1 MTIGAAIPAI
11 SKPSRLRALG
21 VLQARNQLRMSN
33 SNKQYIKEL
42 TEKRSA
48 KNREILAILNRDG
61 FGPSERKQI
70 ANLNRDLEE
79 IDVDIA
85 KAKASK
91 DDTRGETGKKRGKT
105 EADRAFSNYLRTGD
119 TRGVTPVYDIRS
131 DGPGFSTA
139 PNDSAVS
146 AGATGNYGG
155 YMVAPAF
162 WKNLQVAMKAYGGL
176 QNDFKQITTE
186 TGAPMPWPTVD
197 PTNVTASPVASELT
211 QLSVQNLYVFGQGM
225 LQAWP
230 YAVGPVLAS
239 LQLVNDSSF
248 DVDSFVADRFGEA
261 LGRELA
267 TLGISGTGSGQPLG
281 IIPALSARGVV
292 SQSGGYLQLGTA
304 TTVNVIGGG
313 TQTEIV
319 GNLLS
324 PQTILN
330 MIAAVDPAYRNDSD
344 GAPTAAFYVSDAQLK
359 GLREV
364 VDSYGRPLLVQPDQG
379 GAPILYG
386 YPVKVDPLIP
396 ALTASTVGGPIFG
409 NLSVAMVTRTVTGSA
424 AVMRLTERYADYL
437 AVGYIGFARVDMRS
451 NDLRAAVTL
460 RASTT

>member
-1 MTIGAAIPAI
+1 MTKYGEDLKAKRK
-11 SKPSRLRALG
+11 SKIRKMSILMGDGQRTLTSDERRRFDNLRA
-21 VLQARNQLRMSN
+21 
-33 SNKQYIKEL
+33 
-42 TEKRSA
+42 
-48 KNREILAILNRDG
+48 EIESIDTRLAGLKYE
-61 FGPSERKQI
+61 S
-70 ANLNRDLEE
+70 
-79 IDVDIA
+79 
-85 KAKASK
+85 S
-91 DDTRGETGKKRGKT
+91 DTRGEVANQGKSERN
-105 EADRAFSNYLRTGD
+105 RAFSNYLRTGD
-119 TRGVTPVYDIRS
+119 IRGCVAVYDTRA

-139 PNDSAVS
+139 PNDGTIA

-162 WKNLQVAMKAYGGL
+162 WRNLQIALRAYGGM
-176 QNDFKQITTE
+176 QNDFRQITTD

-197 PTNVTASPVASELT
+197 PTNVTASAVASELT
-211 QLSVQNLYVFGQGM
+211 QLSIQNLYIFGQGM

-230 YAVGPVLAS
+230 YAIGPCLAS

-248 DVDSFVADRFGEA
+248 DVDSFVAARLGEA

-267 TLGISGTGSGQPLG
+267 QLGINGTGAGQPLG
-281 IIPALSARGVV
+281 LITALAARGVV
-292 SQSGGYLQLGTA
+292 SQSGGYVQLGTA
-304 TTVNVIGGG
+304 TAVNVIGGG

-330 MIAAVDPAYRNDSD
+330 MIASVDPAYRNDAD
-344 GAPTAAFYVSDAQLK
+344 GKPTAAFYVSDAQLK

-396 ALTASTVGGPIFG
+396 ALTASTVGGPVFG
-409 NLSVAMVTRTVTGSA
+409 NLQTAMVTRTVRNDT
-424 AVMRLTERYADYL
+424 AVMRLQERYADYL
-437 AVGYIGFARVDMRS
+437 AIGYLGWARVDMRS
-451 NDLRAAVTL
+451 NDLRAAVTI
-460 RASTT
+460 RPAAT